1 MPDKIEVIGPGCRF
15 CKKLYD
21 LTSDIVKEKGIDAE
35 LSHITE
41 LKQVI
46 RYVPLTPVL
55 RINGEIVHR
64 GKFLHG
70 KEKLAAIIVN
80 KLQL

>member
-64 GKFLHG
+64 GKFLPG

>member
-1 MPDKIEVIGPGCRF
+1 MPVKIEVIGPGCRF

-64 GKFLHG
+64 GKFLPG

-80 KLQL
+80 NLR